1 MKRAPCASAAKTG
14 KPPAQ
19 RIIQFIGTPPS
30 SERSRARVVSSRER
44 GCSRSKRSSSPDE
57 KIVERHRA
65 SQSTSSAWVRAVR
78 FGHDD
83 AALVMNRDLVADTVA
98 AEQLGTTLRRIG
110 YSEDAVHRLLGE
122 DAYSSERGDTPA
134 EERRL
139 PDTPLG
145 TLLRLL
151 FLQVPVSAQDA
162 DAALGR
168 EGVAALEATG
178 LAEVADQVA
187 PRARI
192 LPIGK
197 VLLASD
203 GFSRDADDP
212 ADYVATYTPTARVLD
227 SLTPRPR
234 VDRFLDVG
242 TGSGIH
248 ALLAAQHARQV
259 IATDVNPRALAY
271 TELNAA
277 LNGLHNIECRQGSLF
292 EPVEGET
299 FDLITCNA
307 PYVVSPERRWV
318 YRDSEFS
325 EDEVSQRI
333 IAAAADHLAE
343 GGYAALLVSWLAF
356 DEDAPDERVI
366 EWAEASGCDS
376 WILSTLNSDPLTHAA
391 EWNSHLVGEALGEAL
406 DEWTRYFDS
415 LGVQAV
421 SEGAVILHKRKQ
433 GGEHTARV
441 DELDEEDLDDA
452 GDQILRAFEART
464 RLAKLGADKD
474 LLAARIGVAS
484 NLRFIRELEPSGGR
498 AVDVDGS
505 VELTEGTKHAVDA
518 SADAQEFVASL
529 DSRMRLGE
537 VIEATAD
544 RLDLSDEEA
553 RTLGEDKLY
562 RSENT

>member
-1 MKRAPCASAAKTG
+1 MLGPRRELA
-14 KPPAQ
+14 
-19 RIIQFIGTPPS
+19 RTPVLTLEEVELP
-30 SERSRARVVSSRER
+30 R
-44 GCSRSKRSSSPDE
+44 E

-65 SQSTSSAWVRAVR
+65 SQSTSGARVRSVR

-98 AEQLGTTLRRIG
+98 AAQLGITLRRSG

-139 PDTPLG
+139 PNTPLG

-151 FLQVPVSAQDA
+151 FLQVPVSVQDA

-178 LAEVADQVA
+178 LAEVADDVV

-192 LPIGK
+192 LPTGTER
-197 VLLASD
+197 LASD
-203 GFSRDADDP
+203 RVSRDSDDP
-212 ADYVATYTPTARVLD
+212 PDNVATYTPTARVLD

-271 TELNAA
+271 TGLNAA

-292 EPVEGET
+292 EPVDGET

-307 PYVVSPERRWV
+307 PYVISPERRWV

-356 DEDAPDERVI
+356 DENAPDERVI

-421 SEGAVILHKRKQ
+421 SEGAVILHKQ
-433 GGEHTARV
+433 GGEHSTRV
-441 DELDEEDLDDA
+441 DELDEDDLDDA
-452 GDQILRAFEART
+452 GDQIRRAFEART
-464 RLAKLGADKD
+464 RLAELGGDSD

-505 VELTEGTKHAVDA
+505 VELTDGTKHAVDA
-518 SADAQEFVASL
+518 SADAQEFVASI
-529 DSRMRLGE
+529 DSNMRLGD
-537 VIEATAD
+537 VIAAAAD

-553 RTLGEDKLY
+553 RTLGEEALDVTRELLELGAL
-562 RSENT
+562 RFRP

>member
-1 MKRAPCASAAKTG
+1 
-14 KPPAQ
+14 
-19 RIIQFIGTPPS
+19 
-30 SERSRARVVSSRER
+30 
-44 GCSRSKRSSSPDE
+44 
-57 KIVERHRA
+57 
-65 SQSTSSAWVRAVR
+65 
-78 FGHDD
+78 
-83 AALVMNRDLVADTVA
+83 MNRDLVADTVA
-98 AEQLGTTLRRIG
+98 AERLGTTLRRVG

-134 EERRL
+134 DERRL
-139 PDTPLG
+139 PNTPLG

-162 DAALGR
+162 EAAIGRDGIDALD
-168 EGVAALEATG
+168 ATG
-178 LAEVADQVA
+178 LAEVGDRVV

-234 VDRFLDVG
+234 VDRVLDVG

-259 IATDVNPRALAY
+259 TATDVNPRAIAY

-325 EDEVSQRI
+325 EDEVSERV

-343 GGYAALLVSWLAF
+343 GGYAAMLVSWLAL
-356 DEDAPDERVI
+356 DEEAPDERVI
-366 EWAEASGCDS
+366 AWAEATGCDS

-406 DEWTRYFDS
+406 DEWTQYFDS
-415 LGVQAV
+415 LGVQLV
-421 SEGAVILHKRKQ
+421 SEGAVVLHKTSR

-441 DELDEEDLDDA
+441 DELDEDDLDDA
-452 GDQILRAFEART
+452 GDQILRAFEARA
-464 RLAKLGADKD
+464 RLAELGGDRN
-474 LLAARIGVAS
+474 LLEARIGVAS
-484 NLRFIRELEPSGGR
+484 SLRFIRELEPAGGR
-498 AVDVDGS
+498 AVDVEGS

-518 SADAQEFVASL
+518 SADAQEFVASI

-537 VIEATAD
+537 VIDTTAD
-544 RLDLSDEEA
+544 RLGLSAEEA
-553 RTLGEDKLY
+553 RTLNEEALDVTRELLELGALRFRGD
-562 RSENT
+562 

>member
-1 MKRAPCASAAKTG
+1 
-14 KPPAQ
+14 
-19 RIIQFIGTPPS
+19 
-30 SERSRARVVSSRER
+30 
-44 GCSRSKRSSSPDE
+44 
-57 KIVERHRA
+57 
-65 SQSTSSAWVRAVR
+65 
-78 FGHDD
+78 
-83 AALVMNRDLVADTVA
+83 MNRDLVADTVA
-98 AEQLGTTLRRIG
+98 AERLGTTLRRVG

-151 FLQVPVSAQDA
+151 FLQVPVSAQHA
-162 DAALGR
+162 ETALGR
-168 EGVAALEATG
+168 DGIDALDATG
-178 LAEVADQVA
+178 LAEIGDKVV

-292 EPVEGET
+292 EPVDGET

-307 PYVVSPERRWV
+307 PYVVSPERRWA

-325 EDEVSQRI
+325 EDEVSRRVI
-333 IAAAADHLAE
+333 GAAAEHLTE
-343 GGYAALLVSWLAF
+343 GGYAAVLVSWLAF
-356 DEDAPDERVI
+356 DQENPDERVI
-366 EWAEASGCDS
+366 EWAEATGCDS

-391 EWNSHLVGEALGEAL
+391 EWNSHLAGEAFGEAL
-406 DEWTRYFDS
+406 DEWTQYFDS
-415 LGVQAV
+415 LGVQLV
-421 SEGAVILHKRKQ
+421 SEGAVILHKRP
-433 GGEHTARV
+433 GGEHSARV

-452 GDQILRAFEART
+452 GDQILRAFEARA
-464 RLAKLGADKD
+464 RLGLGGDKD
-474 LLAARIGVAS
+474 LLEARIGVAS
-484 NLRFIRELEPSGGR
+484 SLRFIRELEPSGGR
-498 AVDVDGS
+498 AVDVEGS
-505 VELTEGTKHAVDA
+505 VELTEGTKHAVEA
-518 SADAQEFVASL
+518 SADAQELVASL

-537 VIEATAD
+537 VIDTTAD
-544 RLDLSDEEA
+544 RLGLSDEET
-553 RTLGEDKLY
+553 RTL
-562 RSENT
+562 SEEALHVTHTLLELGALRLRGD